1 MESRIF
7 FNKRFSIGLAL
18 DTTLAE
24 FDAMLDEY
32 SWAIENI
39 YFSLPMGDKFHA
51 RTRVVSQMRQPETV
65 ALFWELLKCIK
76 AHDIKLELVLNNG
89 HVCSNDIDEVAQM
102 LAEHN
107 IGIDLVGITDD
118 IYDDVKRYFPT
129 QKIVYSFKNHTHT
142 KTAFASL
149 SHTYDEIVLGR
160 QNIRNVELFR
170 YIHDELKTKVV
181 LLLNNG
187 CSHVCGGCTTLDN
200 CHRSYY
206 QEKFSKSSEYLY
218 ALQSVMPFEL
228 HSELLDVSHVDLF
241 KISSRNA
248 SVDYIRKCL
257 DSYINCIENP
267 YIQQS
272 KENYTLWSRLA
283 WHGEYHADFSLDS
296 IRKIKRQI
304 YQGVSAESIDSK
316 INIIFDMRNQFVFP
330 GCKIPDLNCVEQNL
344 GKVFPRIPLKV
355 SGYLIGVSNCS
366 NLLEHISLEQ
376 LEQLLSL
383 LTSTGRDIYF
393 SLPPQVDTACQQLDP
408 LWKVLRKWAC
418 LGDLKCIVVN
428 SFTAEHFIK
437 ENLGIPVAVGERIT
451 NPTISTE
458 ENEYLNGNE
467 TGFGNNIVT
476 LDIRERYSQDNF
488 QFLLCTMP
496 RNGLCISAHESMAIQ
511 AVIGMVE
518 EYTDICHHRGNEK
531 CDGSCINS
539 LYSVLNSENGAVG
552 MLCANSIY
560 QKQRITQ
567 GIRKT
572 VVENRCG
579 VVIPFM
585 WEELI

>member
-1 MESRIF
+1 MESRSF
-7 FNKRFSIGLAL
+7 FSKRFSVGLAL

-24 FDAMLDEY
+24 FDAMLYEY

-76 AHDIKLELVLNNG
+76 AHEIKLELVLNNG
-89 HVCSNDIDEVAQM
+89 LVCTNDIQEAARM

-107 IGIDLVGITDD
+107 ISIDLVGITDD

-129 QKIVYSFKNHTHT
+129 QKIVYSFKNRTHT

-149 SHTYDEIVLGR
+149 NHIYDEIVLGR

-181 LLLNNG
+181 LLINNG
-187 CSHVCGGCTTLDN
+187 CSHVCGGCTTLNN

-206 QEKFSKSSEYLY
+206 QEKFSKSSDYLY
-218 ALQSVMPFEL
+218 ALQSIMPFEL

-248 SVDYIRKCL
+248 SVNYIRKCL
-257 DSYINCIENP
+257 DSYINCVEDP

-283 WHGEYHADFSLDS
+283 WHGEYHADFSLDG

-304 YQGVSAESIDSK
+304 YQGISAEAIDSK
-316 INIIFDMRNQFVFP
+316 INIVFDMRNQFVFP
-330 GCKIPDLNCVEQNL
+330 GCATPNLNCAEQNI
-344 GKVFPRIPLKV
+344 GKVFSKIPWKV

-366 NLLEHISLEQ
+366 NLLEHISLVQ

-383 LTSTGRDIYF
+383 LASTGRDIYF
-393 SLPPQVDTACQQLDP
+393 SLPPQVDTPCQRLEP
-408 LWKVLRKWAC
+408 LWKVLCKWAC
-418 LGDLKCIVVN
+418 LGNLKCIVVN
-428 SFTAEHFIK
+428 DYTTKHFVK
-437 ENLGIPVAVGERIT
+437 KVLGIPVAVGERIA

-458 ENEYLNGNE
+458 ENDYLNGNE

-476 LDIRERYSQDNF
+476 SDMRERYLQDDF

-496 RNGLCISAHESMAIQ
+496 QNGLCISAHESMSIQ
-511 AVIGMVE
+511 TVIGMVE
-518 EYTDICHHRGNEK
+518 EYTGICHQRCEEK
-531 CDGSCINS
+531 CDGSCINN
-539 LYSVLNSENGAVG
+539 LYSVLNSENESVG

-567 GIRKT
+567 GIWKT
-572 VVENRCG
+572 LVENRCV

>member
-1 MESRIF
+1 MESRSF
-7 FNKRFSIGLAL
+7 FSKRFSVGLAL

-24 FDAMLDEY
+24 FDAMLYEY

-76 AHDIKLELVLNNG
+76 AHEIKLELVLNNG
-89 HVCSNDIDEVAQM
+89 LVCTNDIQEAARM

-107 IGIDLVGITDD
+107 ISIDLVGITDD

-129 QKIVYSFKNHTHT
+129 QKIVYSFKNRTHT

-149 SHTYDEIVLGR
+149 NHIYDEIVLGR

-181 LLLNNG
+181 LLINNG
-187 CSHVCGGCTTLDN
+187 CSHVCGGCTTLNN

-206 QEKFSKSSEYLY
+206 QEKFSKSSDYLY
-218 ALQSVMPFEL
+218 ALQSIMPFEL

-248 SVDYIRKCL
+248 SVNYIRKCL
-257 DSYINCIENP
+257 DSYINCVEDP

-283 WHGEYHADFSLDS
+283 WHGEYHADFSLDG

-304 YQGVSAESIDSK
+304 YQGISAEAIDSK
-316 INIIFDMRNQFVFP
+316 INIVFDMRNQFVFP
-330 GCKIPDLNCVEQNL
+330 GCATPNLNCAEQNI
-344 GKVFPRIPLKV
+344 GKVFSKIPWKV

-366 NLLEHISLEQ
+366 NLLEHISLVQ

-383 LTSTGRDIYF
+383 LASTGRDIYF
-393 SLPPQVDTACQQLDP
+393 SLPPQVDTPCQRLEP
-408 LWKVLRKWAC
+408 LWKVLCKWAC
-418 LGDLKCIVVN
+418 LGNLKCIVVN
-428 SFTAEHFIK
+428 DYTTKHFVK
-437 ENLGIPVAVGERIT
+437 KGLGIPVAVGERIA

-458 ENEYLNGNE
+458 ENDYLNGNE

-476 LDIRERYSQDNF
+476 SDMRERYLQDDF

-496 RNGLCISAHESMAIQ
+496 QNGLCISAHESMSIQ
-511 AVIGMVE
+511 TVIGMVE
-518 EYTDICHHRGNEK
+518 EYTGICHQRCEEK
-531 CDGSCINS
+531 CDGSCINN
-539 LYSVLNSENGAVG
+539 LYSVLNSENESVG

-567 GIRKT
+567 GIWKT
-572 VVENRCG
+572 LVENRCV